1 MQQIHVFFSGTV
13 QGVGFRYT
21 VRRMAQELGLNGWI
35 RNLGDGRVE
44 MLAQGNQA
52 QLEILMQK
60 INDHFDGYIR
70 EKNIE
75 NIQTDDMLD
84 PFRIII

>member
-21 VRRMAQELGLNGWI
+21 VRRMAQELGLNGWV

>member
-1 MQQIHVFFSGTV
+1 VQQIHVFFSGTV

-21 VRRMAQELGLNGWI
+21 VRRMAQELGLNGWV

>member
-1 MQQIHVFFSGTV
+1 VQQIHVFFSGTV